1 MKVIKESKTI
11 PYGDVRNP
19 VMLTNSQIRKYEI
32 IPFKQNST
40 FQDAQAQLEN
50 IRKEFPDAKAGINDD
65 YYKNISIQDIYPEYC
80 FIFYKKSK
88 NESY

>member
-11 PYGDVRNP
+11 PYGDVKNP
-19 VMLTNSQIRKYEI
+19 VMLNGSQIKKYET

-50 IRKEFPDAKAGINDD
+50 IRKKFSDAKAGINNDR
-65 YYKNISIQDIYPEYC
+65 YKNVSIQNIYPQDC